1 MSGEAERA
9 LSDVSTAESVF
20 RGAAD
25 AASKS
30 RARATRRDE
39 VDPHPRVS
47 LVFPAVGN
55 IAGSAA
61 MEASVA
67 LATRKDSIKMEL
79 WKEAA
84 GNQRLI
90 RLLCDLD
97 DVFKVRPH

>member
-1 MSGEAERA
+1 M
-9 LSDVSTAESVF
+9 
-20 RGAAD
+20 
-25 AASKS
+25 
-30 RARATRRDE
+30 
-39 VDPHPRVS
+39 
-47 LVFPAVGN
+47 VFPAVGN

-67 LATRKDSIKMEL
+67 LAIRKDTIKMEL

-97 DVFKVRPH
+97 DVFKVRPP